1 MTLAH
6 TTVEAVLASSR
17 SVLKPNP
24 GQKLRPL
31 KRMGV
36 PTKADKALVAQ
47 VVLDQPA
54 EITPAQITGLAKTLR
69 RSKEAIKQMIEEARE
84 NFVVGAKRYVD
95 IHRAAT
101 EAALADGDNEQAL
114 KGSQWALQNISA
126 EGVRIVEKAVDGPVG
141 TKIMVGI
148 KLGGLS
154 DSDK

>member
-1 MTLAH
+1 M
-6 TTVEAVLASSR
+6 EAVLASSR

-69 RSKEAIKQMIEEARE
+69 RSKDAIKQMIEEARE
-84 NFVVGAKRYVD
+84 NFVAGAERYVE
-95 IHRAAT
+95 IHREAT

-114 KGSQWALQNISA
+114 KGAQWALQNISA
-126 EGVRIVEKAVDGPVG
+126 EGVRVVEKTVEASSGSR
-141 TKIMVGI
+141 IMIGI
-148 KLGGLS
+148 KLGDTKAAVETKIDGL
-154 DSDK
+154 